1 MKYSLF
7 FFLPLLLIA
16 CKPYSSPSPRKVL
29 AVDTVFTS
37 GQAEAYGRYYSN
49 LERNVCSLT
58 LVSQGIT
65 IHGDTLSGTGSELVF
80 TDIFLPLE
88 TDTLPEGTYRV
99 DSTAAAFSALSALEF
114 EGAVTGTY
122 LLLLA
127 DGLPQRLYMFP
138 SGSFTLRQWE
148 DTTDMEIHLQT
159 LDSQTF
165 DATFRGVIQYR

>member
-99 DSTAAAFSALSALEF
+99 DSTAAAFSALSAGGGYRHLF
-114 EGAVTGTY
+114 ASVGRWSAATHIYVPVGFIHAAPMGGY
-122 LLLLA
+122 YGYG
-127 DGLPQRLYMFP
+127 D
-138 SGSFTLRQWE
+138 SFAN
-148 DTTDMEIHLQT
+148 
-159 LDSQTF
+159 S
-165 DATFRGVIQYR
+165 